1 MSNTNIESIK
11 SDADEIARS
20 FGALL
25 GGAIPTYSIKER
37 PDGDILMFEFAASNS
52 RFFDLLSTAV
62 QTISSENVFKE
73 RVSITTRQKKSS
85 TVLTTPE
92 VELLQSE
99 LAASLT
105 VDRHTFGDDFLNRY
119 TPSVTGLESKIVVNA
134 NNIVFGRR
142 GSGKSSL
149 LAYAMHQLRLKF
161 LPHCWVAMQTYAS
174 REDQQAIASV
184 LSDIFSEI
192 SMYSDPATS
201 EGAFK
206 VAAEELAKMGEEEDG
221 AAVRAKLLRM
231 APRLRKLLSQVAKP
245 NRVLTIFLDDVHVV
259 GFALQPDMLGY
270 LYSLTRGNNVVLK
283 LSGIEQLT
291 NLWDGANGGRGLESP
306 HDITLLK
313 LDHNLTDPEQS
324 KAHIQTIFDRHA
336 KYCGLPNIAYLAE
349 DDYFD
354 RLVLAA
360 AAIPRDAISLFLKS
374 LAKSVAKVQKK
385 ISVTSLNAAASAAI
399 EEKLKDMIKDVEQAD
414 TAIVGRYLER
424 VKKFCLTEHK
434 KNSFLVKI
442 ANGTVGYANIQKLVA
457 LRFIHVL
464 HEGITPHK
472 AGVRYVALMLDF
484 GFYIG
489 IRAAKSITLFPERPQ
504 VLAAKDV
511 RKLPILDP
519 NHPPV

>member
-1 MSNTNIESIK
+1 MTKAQLDTSTT
-11 SDADEIARS
+11 DANEIAKS

-25 GGAIPTYSIKER
+25 GGTAPSYFIKAR
-37 PDGDILMFEFAASNS
+37 PDGDFLMFEFAASNP

-62 QTISSENVFKE
+62 QGVSIENKYKE
-73 RVSITTRQKKSS
+73 RVSITTRQKKSVS
-85 TVLTTPE
+85 VLTTPE
-92 VELLQSE
+92 VELLQAE
-99 LAASLT
+99 LSASLT
-105 VDRHTFGDDFLNRY
+105 VDRNTFGDDFLARY
-119 TPSVTGLESKIVVNA
+119 TPSVTGLETKIVVNA

-149 LAYAMHQLRLKF
+149 LAYAMHQLRLKT
-161 LPHCWVAMQTYAS
+161 LPFCWVAMQTYAS
-174 REDQQAIASV
+174 REDQQTIASV
-184 LSDIFSEI
+184 LSETFSEI
-192 SMYSDPATS
+192 SMYADAATS
-201 EGAFK
+201 AGAFK
-206 VAAEELAKMGEEEDG
+206 DAAEELSRIGEEENST
-221 AAVRAKLLRM
+221 AVRAKLLRM
-231 APRLRKLLSQVAKP
+231 VPRLRKLLSQVARP
-245 NRVLTIFLDDVHVV
+245 DRVLTIFIDDVHVV
-259 GFALQPDMLGY
+259 GFGLQPDLLGF
-270 LYSLTRGNNVVLK
+270 LYSLTRGNNVFLK

-324 KAHIQTIFDRHA
+324 KAHIQSIFDRHA

-360 AAIPRDAISLFLKS
+360 AAVPRDAISLFLKS
-374 LAKSVAKVQKK
+374 LSRSTSKGQKK

-399 EEKLKDMIKDVEQAD
+399 EEKLKDMLKDVEQAD

-424 VKKFCLTEHK
+424 VKKFCLTDHK

-464 HEGITPHK
+464 HEGITPYK
-472 AGVRYVALMLDF
+472 AGERYIALMLDF

-504 VLAAKDV
+504 PLAAKDV

-519 NHPPV
+519 NHPVV

>member
-1 MSNTNIESIK
+1 MTKAPIDTSNA
-11 SDADEIARS
+11 DADGIARS

-25 GGAIPTYSIKER
+25 GGSAPSYFIKER
-37 PDGDILMFEFAASNS
+37 PDGDFLMFEFASLNP
-52 RFFDLLSTAV
+52 RFFGLLSAAV
-62 QTISSENVFKE
+62 QAVPVENKYKE
-73 RVSITTRQKKSS
+73 RVSISTRRKKPT

-92 VELLQSE
+92 VDLLQAE
-99 LAASLT
+99 LSASLT
-105 VDRHTFGDDFLNRY
+105 VDRNTFGDDFLARY
-119 TPSVTGLESKIVVNA
+119 TPSVTGLETKIVVNA

-149 LAYAMHQLRLKF
+149 LAYAMHQLRLKA
-161 LPHCWVAMQTYAS
+161 LPYCWVAMQTYAS
-174 REDQQAIASV
+174 REDQQAVASV
-184 LSDIFSEI
+184 LSEIFSEI
-192 SMYSDPATS
+192 SMYADPSASGGPFRDT
-201 EGAFK
+201 
-206 VAAEELAKMGEEEDG
+206 AEELSRMGEEENS
-221 AAVRAKLLRM
+221 ATVRSKLMRM
-231 APRLRKLLSQVAKP
+231 VPRLRKLLSQVARP
-245 NRVLTIFLDDVHVV
+245 DRVLTIFLDDVHVV
-259 GFALQPDMLGY
+259 GSALQPDLLGF
-270 LYSLTRGNNVVLK
+270 LYSLTRGNNVFLK

-291 NLWDGANGGRGLESP
+291 NLWDGASGGRGLESP

-324 KAHIQTIFDRHA
+324 KAHIQSIFDRHA
-336 KYCGLPNIAYLAE
+336 KYCGLPNIGYLAE

-360 AAIPRDAISLFLKS
+360 AAVPRDAISLFLKS
-374 LAKSVAKVQKK
+374 LARSVSKRQKQ

-399 EEKLKDMIKDVEQAD
+399 EEKLKDMVKDVEQAD

-424 VKKFCLTEHK
+424 VKKFCLTEQK

-442 ANGTVGYANIQKLVA
+442 ANGTVGYSNIQKLVA

-464 HEGITPHK
+464 HEGITPYK

-489 IRAAKSITLFPERPQ
+489 IRAAKSITLFPERPKP
-504 VLAAKDV
+504 LAAKDV
-511 RKLPILDP
+511 RRLPILDP